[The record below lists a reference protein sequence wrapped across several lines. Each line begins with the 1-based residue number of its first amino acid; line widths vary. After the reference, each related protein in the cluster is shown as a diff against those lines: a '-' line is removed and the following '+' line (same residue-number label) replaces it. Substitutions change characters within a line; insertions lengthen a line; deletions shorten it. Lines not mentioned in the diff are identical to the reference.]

1 MISKALSLYIKQ
13 RFAKGVHR
21 NITDFF
27 KAWITTDRI
36 KIFSITFCQCSSYCL
51 LHLQNSERRSIVLYL
66 TRFYIQHCTVV
77 CFVFKEWFVY
87 DCTWHCTYVADMYHV
102 VFYWKTVSLYCELIN
117 LNQFKDKCKPG
128 FSSWTLKTIS
138 RVIKVRSSLWA
149 LLYGHRSNKDTSLCP
164 FGVLTR
170 DSTVRCVP
178 TFKIL

>member
-36 KIFSITFCQCSSYCL
+36 KIFSITFCQCSSYSL

-66 TRFYIQHCTVV
+66 TRFYIQHCTVA
-77 CFVFKEWFVY
+77 CFVLKEWFVY
-87 DCTWHCTYVADMYHV
+87 DCTYVADMYHV

-117 LNQFKDKCKPG
+117 LNQFKDECKPG

-138 RVIKVRSSLWA
+138 GVIKVTSSLWD
-149 LLYGHRSNKDTSLCP
+149 LLYGYLSNTDTSLCP
-164 FGVLTR
+164 FGVR
-170 DSTVRCVP
+170 MRESTVRCVP

>member
-1 MISKALSLYIKQ
+1 MISKALSLSIKQ

-36 KIFSITFCQCSSYCL
+36 KIFSITFCQCSSYSL

-66 TRFYIQHCTVV
+66 TRFYIQHCTVA
-77 CFVFKEWFVY
+77 CFVLKEWFVY
-87 DCTWHCTYVADMYHV
+87 DCTYVADMYHV
-102 VFYWKTVSLYCELIN
+102 VFSWKTVSLYCELIN
-117 LNQFKDKCKPG
+117 LNQFKDECKPG

-138 RVIKVRSSLWA
+138 GVIEVTSSLWD
-149 LLYGHRSNKDTSLCP
+149 LLYGHLSNTDTSLCP
-164 FGVLTR
+164 FGVR
-170 DSTVRCVP
+170 MRESTVRCVP